1 MCNAQFFYDIIEAR
15 PFVIGLPARIMIDA
29 SHANS
34 RKVPARQI
42 DVVND
47 IATQIGRGNEDI
59 FGIMIES
66 NLEEGRQDVLE
77 GQSLKYGQ
85 SITDACVAWRDTEPL
100 LHALAEAVRQRRAL
114 RA

>member
-1 MCNAQFFYDIIEAR
+1 MLTKA
-15 PFVIGLPARIMIDA
+15 GLPARIMIDA

-47 IATQIGRGNEDI
+47 ISTQIGRGNEDI

-100 LHALAEAVRQRRAL
+100 LYALAEAVRQRRAL

>member
-1 MCNAQFFYDIIEAR
+1 M
-15 PFVIGLPARIMIDA
+15 
-29 SHANS
+29 
-34 RKVPARQI
+34 
-42 DVVND
+42 VND

-77 GQSLKYGQ
+77 GVLKYGQ
-85 SITDACVAWRDTEPL
+85 SITDACIAWRDTEPL

-114 RA
+114 GA